1 TIERAVIVSTGKLIE
16 LEDLPEPIRIAV
28 SLQRRRA
35 VPQSLAAV
43 EADYVTEILAA
54 AKGNK
59 TEAARILGISRKNL
73 YEKLA
78 RQKGKDEGRI
88 KDETEGGDGRAV

>member
-1 TIERAVIVSTGKLIE
+1 
-16 LEDLPEPIRIAV
+16 LPEPIRVAV

-35 VPQSLAAV
+35 VPQSLAEV
-43 EADYVTEILAA
+43 EAEYVAEILTI

-78 RQKGKDEGRI
+78 RQKGKDEG
-88 KDETEGGDGRAV
+88 